1 MAQIKGNNLETS
13 ATQFERQMSA
23 AGGGFQDSTG
33 DRRDPIQK
41 GGDDPRRVDRQIAVV
56 FNTLMPRRRDVGVAL
71 WRSPLRKPGRKLHGA
86 FR

>member
-1 MAQIKGNNLETS
+1 
-13 ATQFERQMSA
+13 MSA
-23 AGGGFQDSTG
+23 AGGGLQDSTG
-33 DRRDPIQK
+33 DRWDTIQK

-56 FNTLMPRRRDVGVAL
+56 FNTLMLRRRDVGVAL